1 MKINW
6 KVRLK
11 NPVFWLTAIPA
22 TAAVI
27 YTLLGLLGVMPKIS
41 ESEAVNVLSLV
52 VSLLTDVGVL
62 VDPTTKGV
70 SDSKRALGYESPGDS
85 DKIKDSEEAVG

>member
-11 NPVFWLTAIPA
+11 NPVFWLTVIPA
-22 TAAVI
+22 VITFVYTVLGAVGVVPSLSEDVVVNIVTA
-27 YTLLGLLGVMPKIS
+27 LIS
-41 ESEAVNVLSLV
+41 A
-52 VSLLTDVGVL
+52 LTTIGVL

-70 SDSKRALGYESPGDS
+70 GDS
-85 DKIKDSEEAVG
+85 ERAMSYDTPNDDSAG

>member
-11 NPVFWLTAIPA
+11 NPVFWLTVIPA
-22 TAAVI
+22 VITFVYTVLGAVGVVPSLSKDVVVNIVTA
-27 YTLLGLLGVMPKIS
+27 LIS
-41 ESEAVNVLSLV
+41 A
-52 VSLLTDVGVL
+52 LTTIGVL

-70 SDSKRALGYESPGDS
+70 GDS
-85 DKIKDSEEAVG
+85 TRAMGYDTPNDDTTETDLKG

>member
-11 NPVFWLTAIPA
+11 NPVFWLTVVP
-22 TAAVI
+22 AVI
-27 YTLLGLLGVMPKIS
+27 TFVYTVLGACCIVPTVS
-41 ESEAVNVLSLV
+41 EDTAVNIVTALV
-52 VSLLTDVGVL
+52 SALTTIGVL

-70 SDSKRALGYESPGDS
+70 GTPNVRSGMIRRMTVRW
-85 DKIKDSEEAVG
+85 DKLHA

>member
-11 NPVFWLTAIPA
+11 NPVFWLTVIPA
-22 TAAVI
+22 VI
-27 YTLLGLLGVMPKIS
+27 ALVYTVLGLFGVVPSIS
-41 ESEAVNVLSLV
+41 EDVLVNAVMAIISA
-52 VSLLTDVGVL
+52 LTTVGVL

-70 SDSKRALGYESPGDS
+70 GDS
-85 DKIKDSEEAVG
+85 DRALTYEVPSDGSAG

>member
-11 NPVFWLTAIPA
+11 NPVFWLTVIPA
-22 TAAVI
+22 VITFVYTVLGAV
-27 YTLLGLLGVMPKIS
+27 GVVPSLS
-41 ESEAVNVLSLV
+41 EDVAVNIVTALISA
-52 VSLLTDVGVL
+52 LTTVGVL

-70 SDSKRALGYESPGDS
+70 GDS
-85 DKIKDSEEAVG
+85 TRAMGYDAPNDDSAG

>member
-11 NPVFWLTAIPA
+11 NPVFWLTVIPA
-22 TAAVI
+22 IITFVYTVLGAVGVVPSLSEDVVVNIVTA
-27 YTLLGLLGVMPKIS
+27 LIS
-41 ESEAVNVLSLV
+41 A
-52 VSLLTDVGVL
+52 LTTVGVL

-70 SDSKRALGYESPGDS
+70 GDS
-85 DKIKDSEEAVG
+85 ERAMGYDAPNDDSVG

>member
-11 NPVFWLTAIPA
+11 NPVFWLTVIPA
-22 TAAVI
+22 GIALV
-27 YTLLGLLGVMPKIS
+27 YTVLGLFGVVPSIS
-41 ESEAVNVLSLV
+41 EDVLVNAVTAIISA
-52 VSLLTDVGVL
+52 LTTVGVL

-70 SDSKRALGYESPGDS
+70 GDS
-85 DKIKDSEEAVG
+85 DRALTYEEPSDGSAG

>member
-11 NPVFWLTAIPA
+11 NPVFWLTVIPA
-22 TAAVI
+22 VITFVYTVLGAVGVVPSLSEDVVVNIVTA
-27 YTLLGLLGVMPKIS
+27 LIS
-41 ESEAVNVLSLV
+41 A
-52 VSLLTDVGVL
+52 LTTVGVL

-70 SDSKRALGYESPGDS
+70 GDSERALGYDRPS
-85 DKIKDSEEAVG
+85 DGTDE